1 MHKGAIVM
9 NRFKLVTDTSAD
21 LPRDYLEQNGIT
33 VLSLAY
39 IIDGKTYGW
48 ENPMDDHEFYSKMR
62 KGSMPTTSQVNM
74 GDATEL
80 FEELIKEYD
89 EILCVSFSSGLSGTY
104 NSVAVAAQNVCEAH
118 PQKKIRVVDTKAAS
132 LGQGL
137 MVDYALKMRNEGK
150 SLDETADFL
159 EQNYNHFV
167 HVFTVDDLNHLYRG
181 GRVSRATAFVGTL
194 ANIKPI
200 LHVDDQGHLINIGKV
215 RGRKKSLIELVNLME
230 KKIGDHVKDNQRIF
244 ISHGDSAED
253 AQFVAEE
260 VKKRFGIDSFL
271 INYVGP
277 TIGAHSGPGTIAL
290 FFYGDER

>member
-1 MHKGAIVM
+1 MEK
-9 NRFKLVTDTSAD
+9 FKMVTDTSAD
-21 LPRDYLEQNGIT
+21 LPREYLEKNDIA

-39 IIDGKTYGW
+39 IIDGGTYTW
-48 ENPMDDHEFYSKMR
+48 DNPMDEHEFYDRMR
-62 KGSMPTTSQVNM
+62 NGSMPTTSQVNVA
-74 GDATEL
+74 DAAAL

-104 NSVAVAAQNVCEAH
+104 NSTAIAAREVCEEH
-118 PQKKIRVVDTKAAS
+118 PGKKIRVVDTKAAS

-137 MVDYALKMRNEGK
+137 MVDYALKMRAEGK
-150 SLDETADFL
+150 SVDETADFL
-159 EQNYNHFV
+159 EANYNHFV
-167 HVFTVDDLNHLYRG
+167 HVFTVADLNHLYRG
-181 GRVSRATAFVGTL
+181 GRVSKATAFVGTL

-200 LHVDDQGHLINIGKV
+200 LHVDDEGHLINIGKV

-230 KKIGDHVKDNQRIF
+230 KKLGDHLKENDRVF
-244 ISHGDSAED
+244 ISHGDSIED
-253 AQFVAEE
+253 AEFVAQE
-260 VKKRFGIDSFL
+260 VKKRFGIESFL

>member
-1 MHKGAIVM
+1 MEK
-9 NRFKLVTDTSAD
+9 FKMVTDTSAD
-21 LPRDYLEQNGIT
+21 LPREYLEKNDIA

-39 IIDGKTYGW
+39 IIDGGTYTW
-48 ENPMDDHEFYSKMR
+48 DNPMDEHEFYDKMR
-62 KGSMPTTSQVNM
+62 NGSMPTTSQVNVA
-74 GDATEL
+74 DAAAL
-80 FEELIKEYD
+80 FEELIKAYD

-104 NSVAVAAQNVCEAH
+104 NSTAIAAREVCEEH
-118 PQKKIRVVDTKAAS
+118 PGKKIRVVDTKAAS

-137 MVDYALKMRNEGK
+137 MVDYALKMRAEGK
-150 SLDETADFL
+150 SVDETADFL
-159 EQNYNHFV
+159 EANYNHFV

-181 GRVSRATAFVGTL
+181 GRVSKATAFVGTL

-200 LHVDDQGHLINIGKV
+200 LHVDDEGHLINIGKV

-230 KKIGDHVKDNQRIF
+230 KKLGDHLKENDRVF
-244 ISHGDSAED
+244 ISHGDSIED
-253 AQFVAEE
+253 AEFVAQE
-260 VKKRFGIDSFL
+260 VKKRFGIESFL

>member
-1 MHKGAIVM
+1 MSQ
-9 NRFKLVTDTSAD
+9 FKLVTDTSAD
-21 LPRDYLEQNGIT
+21 LPRKYLEQNDIK
-33 VLSLAY
+33 VMSLAY
-39 IIDGKTYGW
+39 IIDGNTYGW
-48 ENPMDDHEFYSKMR
+48 DNPMDEHEFYEKMR
-62 KGSMPTTSQVNM
+62 KGSMPTTSQVNV
-74 GDATEL
+74 GDAMEI
-80 FEELIKEYD
+80 FERLIREND

-104 NSVAVAAQNVCEAH
+104 NSVALAAQNVCESH
-118 PQKKIRVVDTKAAS
+118 PDKKIRVVDSKAAS

-137 MVDYALKMRNEGK
+137 MVNYALKMQKEGK
-150 SLDETADFL
+150 GLDETADFL
-159 EQNYNHFV
+159 EQNFGHFV

-200 LHVDDQGHLINIGKV
+200 LHVDDEGHLINIGKV

-230 KKIGDHVKDNQRIF
+230 QKIGDHVKENHTIF
-244 ISHGDSAED
+244 ISHGDSPAD
-253 AQFVAEE
+253 AQFVADE

>member
-1 MHKGAIVM
+1 MEK
-9 NRFKLVTDTSAD
+9 FKMVTDTSAD
-21 LPRDYLEQNGIT
+21 LPREYLEKNDIA

-39 IIDGKTYGW
+39 IIDGGTYTW
-48 ENPMDDHEFYSKMR
+48 DNPMDEHEFYDKMR
-62 KGSMPTTSQVNM
+62 NGSMPTTSQVNVA
-74 GDATEL
+74 DAAAL

-104 NSVAVAAQNVCEAH
+104 NSTAIAAREVCEEH
-118 PQKKIRVVDTKAAS
+118 PGKKIRVVDTKAAS

-137 MVDYALKMRNEGK
+137 MVDYALKMRAEGK
-150 SLDETADFL
+150 SVDETADFL
-159 EQNYNHFV
+159 EANYNHFV

-181 GRVSRATAFVGTL
+181 GRVSKATAFVGTL

-200 LHVDDQGHLINIGKV
+200 LHVDDEGHLINIGKV

-230 KKIGDHVKDNQRIF
+230 KKLGDHLKENDRVF
-244 ISHGDSAED
+244 ISHGDSIED
-253 AQFVAEE
+253 AEFVAQV
-260 VKKRFGIDSFL
+260 VKKRFGIESFL

>member
-1 MHKGAIVM
+1 MSQ
-9 NRFKLVTDTSAD
+9 FKLVTDTSAD
-21 LPRDYLEQNGIT
+21 LPRKYLEQNDIK
-33 VLSLAY
+33 VMSLAY
-39 IIDGKTYGW
+39 IIDGNTYGW
-48 ENPMDDHEFYSKMR
+48 DNPMDEHEFYEKMR
-62 KGSMPTTSQVNM
+62 KGSMPTTSQVNV
-74 GDATEL
+74 GDAMEI
-80 FEELIKEYD
+80 FERLIREND

-104 NSVAVAAQNVCEAH
+104 NSVALAAQNVCESH
-118 PQKKIRVVDTKAAS
+118 PGKKIRVVDSKAAS

-137 MVDYALKMRNEGK
+137 MVDYALKMQKEGK
-150 SLDETADFL
+150 GLDETADFL
-159 EQNYNHFV
+159 EQNFGHFV

-200 LHVDDQGHLINIGKV
+200 LHVDDEGHLINIGKV
-215 RGRKKSLIELVNLME
+215 RGRKKSLIELVNLM
-230 KKIGDHVKDNQRIF
+230 KQKIGDHVKENHTIF
-244 ISHGDSAED
+244 ISHGDSPAD
-253 AQFVAEE
+253 AQFVADE

>member
-1 MHKGAIVM
+1 MSQ
-9 NRFKLVTDTSAD
+9 FKLVTDTSAD
-21 LPRDYLEQNGIT
+21 LPRKYLEQNDIE
-33 VLSLAY
+33 VMSLAY
-39 IIDGKTYGW
+39 IIDGDTYGW
-48 ENPMDDHEFYSKMR
+48 DNPMDEHEFYEKMR
-62 KGSMPTTSQVNM
+62 KGSMPTTSQVNV
-74 GDATEL
+74 GDAMEI
-80 FEELIKEYD
+80 FERLIREND

-104 NSVAVAAQNVCEAH
+104 NSVALAAQNVCESH
-118 PQKKIRVVDTKAAS
+118 PDKKIRVVDSKAAS

-137 MVDYALKMRNEGK
+137 MVDYALKMQKEGK
-150 SLDETADFL
+150 GLDETADFL
-159 EQNYNHFV
+159 EQNFGHFV

-200 LHVDDQGHLINIGKV
+200 LHVDDEGHLINIGKV

-230 KKIGDHVKDNQRIF
+230 QKIGDHVKENHTIF
-244 ISHGDSAED
+244 ISHGDSPAD
-253 AQFVAEE
+253 AQFVADE

-271 INYVGP
+271 INFVGP

>member
-1 MHKGAIVM
+1 MS
-9 NRFKLVTDTSAD
+9 RFKMVTDTSAD
-21 LPRDYLEQNGIT
+21 LPREYLEENDIS

-39 IIDGKTYGW
+39 MIDGGTYGW
-48 ENPMDDHEFYSKMR
+48 DHPMDDHEFYSRMR
-62 KGSMPTTSQVNM
+62 NGSMPTTSQVNIQ
-74 GDATEL
+74 DAMKL
-80 FEELIKEYD
+80 FEELVKEYD

-104 NSVAVAAQNVCEAH
+104 NSVAVAAQNVCEAY

-137 MVDYALKMRNEGK
+137 MVDHALRMRREGK

-159 EQNYNHFV
+159 EQNFGHFV

-181 GRVSRATAFVGTL
+181 GRVSRATAFIGTL

-200 LHVDDQGHLINIGKV
+200 LHVDDEGHLINIGKV

-230 KKIGDHVKDNQRIF
+230 KKIGDHLKDNEKIF
-244 ISHGDSAED
+244 ISHGDSLED
-253 AQFVAEE
+253 AQFVVEE

>member
-1 MHKGAIVM
+1 MSQ
-9 NRFKLVTDTSAD
+9 FKLVTDTSAD
-21 LPRDYLEQNGIT
+21 LPRKYLEQNDIE
-33 VLSLAY
+33 VMSLAY
-39 IIDGKTYGW
+39 IIDGDTYGW
-48 ENPMDDHEFYSKMR
+48 DNPMDEHEFYEKMR
-62 KGSMPTTSQVNM
+62 KGSMPTTSQVNV
-74 GDATEL
+74 GDAMEI
-80 FEELIKEYD
+80 FERLIREND

-104 NSVAVAAQNVCEAH
+104 NSVALAAQNVCESH
-118 PQKKIRVVDTKAAS
+118 PGKKIRVVDSKAAS

-137 MVDYALKMRNEGK
+137 MVDYALKMQKEGK
-150 SLDETADFL
+150 GLDETADFL
-159 EQNYNHFV
+159 EQNFGHFV

-200 LHVDDQGHLINIGKV
+200 LHVDDEGHLINIGKV

-230 KKIGDHVKDNQRIF
+230 QKIGDHVKENHTIF
-244 ISHGDSAED
+244 ISHGDSPAD
-253 AQFVAEE
+253 AQFVADV

>member
-1 MHKGAIVM
+1 MSQ
-9 NRFKLVTDTSAD
+9 FKLVTDTSAD
-21 LPRDYLEQNGIT
+21 LPRKYLEQNDIK
-33 VLSLAY
+33 VMSLAY
-39 IIDGKTYGW
+39 IIDGNTYGW
-48 ENPMDDHEFYSKMR
+48 DNPMDEHEFYEKMR
-62 KGSMPTTSQVNM
+62 KGSMPTTSQVNV
-74 GDATEL
+74 GDAMEI
-80 FEELIKEYD
+80 FERLIREND

-104 NSVAVAAQNVCEAH
+104 NSVALAAQNVCESY
-118 PQKKIRVVDTKAAS
+118 PDKKIRVVDSKAAS

-137 MVDYALKMRNEGK
+137 MVNYALKMQKEGK
-150 SLDETADFL
+150 GLDETADFL
-159 EQNYNHFV
+159 EQNFGHFV

-200 LHVDDQGHLINIGKV
+200 LHVDDEGHLINIGKV

-230 KKIGDHVKDNQRIF
+230 QKIGDHVKENHTIF
-244 ISHGDSAED
+244 ISHGDSPAD
-253 AQFVAEE
+253 AQFVADE

>member
-1 MHKGAIVM
+1 M
-9 NRFKLVTDTSAD
+9 NKFKLVTDTSAD
-21 LPRDYLEQNGIT
+21 LPRDYLEQNDIT
-33 VLSLAY
+33 VMSLAY

-48 ENPMDDHEFYSKMR
+48 ENPMDEHEFYTKMR
-62 KGSMPTTSQVNM
+62 NGSMPTTSQVNI
-74 GDATEL
+74 GDAEKL
-80 FEELIKEYD
+80 LEELIKEYD
-89 EILCVSFSSGLSGTY
+89 EILCVAFSSGLSGTY
-104 NSVAVAAQNVCEAH
+104 NSVAVAAHNVCEAH
-118 PQKKIRVVDTKAAS
+118 PRKKIRVVDTKAAS

-137 MVDYALKMRNEGK
+137 MVDYALRMCKEGK

-159 EQNYNHFV
+159 EQNYTHFV

-200 LHVDDQGHLINIGKV
+200 LHVDDEGHLINIGKV

-230 KKIGDHVKDNQRIF
+230 KKIGDHVKDNQKIF
-244 ISHGDSAED
+244 ISHGDSLED

-260 VKKRFGIDSFL
+260 VKRRFGIDSFL

>member
-1 MHKGAIVM
+1 MSQ
-9 NRFKLVTDTSAD
+9 FKLVTDTSAD
-21 LPRDYLEQNGIT
+21 LPRKYLEQNDIE
-33 VLSLAY
+33 VMSLAY
-39 IIDGKTYGW
+39 IIDGDTYGW
-48 ENPMDDHEFYSKMR
+48 DNPMDEHEFYEKMR
-62 KGSMPTTSQVNM
+62 KGSMPTTSQVNV
-74 GDATEL
+74 GDAMEI
-80 FEELIKEYD
+80 FERLIREND

-104 NSVAVAAQNVCEAH
+104 NSVALAAQNVCESH
-118 PQKKIRVVDTKAAS
+118 PGKKIRVVDSKAAS

-137 MVDYALKMRNEGK
+137 MVDYALKMQKEGK
-150 SLDETADFL
+150 GLDETADFL
-159 EQNYNHFV
+159 EQNFGHFV

-200 LHVDDQGHLINIGKV
+200 LHVDDEGHLINIGKV

-230 KKIGDHVKDNQRIF
+230 QKIGDHVKENHTIF
-244 ISHGDSAED
+244 ISHGDSPAD
-253 AQFVAEE
+253 AQFVADE

>member
-1 MHKGAIVM
+1 MSQ
-9 NRFKLVTDTSAD
+9 FKLVTDTSAD
-21 LPRDYLEQNGIT
+21 LPRKYLEQNDIK
-33 VLSLAY
+33 VMSLAY
-39 IIDGKTYGW
+39 IIDGNTYGW
-48 ENPMDDHEFYSKMR
+48 DNPMDEHEFYEKMR
-62 KGSMPTTSQVNM
+62 KGSMPTTSQVNV
-74 GDATEL
+74 GDAMEI
-80 FEELIKEYD
+80 FERLIREND

-104 NSVAVAAQNVCEAH
+104 NSVALAAQNVCESH
-118 PQKKIRVVDTKAAS
+118 PDKKIRVVDSKAAS

-137 MVDYALKMRNEGK
+137 MVDYALKMQKEGK
-150 SLDETADFL
+150 GLDETADFL
-159 EQNYNHFV
+159 EQNFGHFV

-200 LHVDDQGHLINIGKV
+200 LHVDDEGHLINIGKV

-230 KKIGDHVKDNQRIF
+230 QKIGDHVKENHTIF
-244 ISHGDSAED
+244 ISHGDSPAD
-253 AQFVAEE
+253 AQFVADE

>member
-1 MHKGAIVM
+1 MSQ
-9 NRFKLVTDTSAD
+9 FKLVTDTSAD
-21 LPRDYLEQNGIT
+21 LPRKYLEQNDIE
-33 VLSLAY
+33 VMSLAY
-39 IIDGKTYGW
+39 IIDGDTYGW
-48 ENPMDDHEFYSKMR
+48 DNPMDEHEFYEKMR
-62 KGSMPTTSQVNM
+62 KGSMPTTSQVNV
-74 GDATEL
+74 GDAMEI
-80 FEELIKEYD
+80 FERLIQEND

-104 NSVAVAAQNVCEAH
+104 NSVALAAQNVCESH
-118 PQKKIRVVDTKAAS
+118 PGKKIRVVDSKAAS

-137 MVDYALKMRNEGK
+137 MVNYALKMQKEGK
-150 SLDETADFL
+150 GLDETADFL
-159 EQNYNHFV
+159 EQNFGHFV

-200 LHVDDQGHLINIGKV
+200 LHVDDEGHLINIGKV

-230 KKIGDHVKDNQRIF
+230 QKIGDHVKENHTIF
-244 ISHGDSAED
+244 ISHGDSPAD
-253 AQFVAEE
+253 AQFVADE

>member
-1 MHKGAIVM
+1 M

-21 LPRDYLEQNGIT
+21 LPRDYLEQNDIT

-39 IIDGKTYGW
+39 IIDGETYGW

>member
-1 MHKGAIVM
+1 M

-21 LPRDYLEQNGIT
+21 LPRDYLEQNDIT
-33 VLSLAY
+33 VMSLAY
-39 IIDGKTYGW
+39 IIDGETYGW
-48 ENPMDDHEFYSKMR
+48 ENPMDEHEFYTKMR
-62 KGSMPTTSQVNM
+62 NGSMPTTSQVNI

-80 FEELIKEYD
+80 FDKLIKEYD

-104 NSVAVAAQNVCEAH
+104 NSVAVAAQNICEANPH
-118 PQKKIRVVDTKAAS
+118 KKIRVVDTKAAS

-137 MVDYALKMRNEGK
+137 MVDYALRMRNEGK

-159 EQNYNHFV
+159 EQNFNHFV

-200 LHVDDQGHLINIGKV
+200 LHVDDEGHLINIGKV
-215 RGRKKSLIELVNLME
+215 RGRRKSLIELVNLME
-230 KKIGDHVKDNQRIF
+230 KKIGDHVEDNQKIF
-244 ISHGDSAED
+244 ISHGDSLED

-271 INYVGP
+271 INFVGP